1 MFRGNLFVLSGPS
14 GVGKDAILE
23 RVLKIVPNLVKS
35 VSYTTRPKR
44 PGEEDGKNYFFVD
57 EKKFKEMIEN
67 GEFLEWAVVHGYL
80 YGTPK
85 KMVEDY
91 IKRGMDVILKID
103 VQGGVNV
110 KKIYNE
116 AKLIFVLPPDFNE
129 LKRRLIS
136 RETESLEDLNVRLK
150 NAPLEISKIS
160 YYDYAVVNDNL
171 DEAVDMVRCI
181 IYAERHRL
189 CKEKIEYFLN
199 IFGGAKDER
208 DRY

>member
-23 RVLKIVPNLVKS
+23 RILKIVPNLVKS

-44 PGEEDGKNYFFVD
+44 PSEENGKNYFFVD

-136 RETESLEDLNVRLK
+136 RETESLEDLNLRLR

-160 YYDYAVVNDNL
+160 YYDYAIVNDNL

>member
-23 RVLKIVPNLVKS
+23 RILKIVPNLVKS

-44 PGEEDGKNYFFVD
+44 PSEEDGKNYFFVD

-85 KMVEDY
+85 KMVEDC

-136 RETESLEDLNVRLK
+136 RETESLEDLNLRLR

>member
-23 RVLKIVPNLVKS
+23 RILKIVPNLVKS

-44 PGEEDGKNYFFVD
+44 PSEENGKNYFFVD

-136 RETESLEDLNVRLK
+136 RETESLEYLNLRLR

-160 YYDYAVVNDNL
+160 YYDYAIVNDNL

>member
-1 MFRGNLFVLSGPS
+1 M
-14 GVGKDAILE
+14 
-23 RVLKIVPNLVKS
+23 
-35 VSYTTRPKR
+35 
-44 PGEEDGKNYFFVD
+44 
-57 EKKFKEMIEN
+57 
-67 GEFLEWAVVHGYL
+67 
-80 YGTPK
+80 
-85 KMVEDY
+85 
-91 IKRGMDVILKID
+91 
-103 VQGGVNV
+103 
-110 KKIYNE
+110 
-116 AKLIFVLPPDFNE
+116 KLNSFFVLPPDFNE

-136 RETESLEDLNVRLK
+136 RETESLEDLNLRLR

-160 YYDYAVVNDNL
+160 YYDYAIVNDNL

>member
-44 PGEEDGKNYFFVD
+44 PSEENGKNYFFVD

-136 RETESLEDLNVRLK
+136 RETESLEDLNLRLR

-160 YYDYAVVNDNL
+160 YYDYAIVNDNL

>member
-23 RVLKIVPNLVKS
+23 RILKIVPNLVKS

-44 PGEEDGKNYFFVD
+44 PSEEDGKNYFFVD

-136 RETESLEDLNVRLK
+136 RETESLEDLNLRLR

-160 YYDYAVVNDNL
+160 YYDYAIVNDNL

-199 IFGGAKDER
+199 IFGGARDER

>member
-23 RVLKIVPNLVKS
+23 RILKIVPNLVKS

-44 PGEEDGKNYFFVD
+44 PSEEDGKNYFFVD

-85 KMVEDY
+85 KMVEDC

-136 RETESLEDLNVRLK
+136 RETESLEDLNLRLR

-199 IFGGAKDER
+199 IFGGARDER

>member
-35 VSYTTRPKR
+35 ISYTTRPKR

-57 EKKFKEMIEN
+57 EKKFKEMVEN

-85 KMVEDY
+85 RMVEDY
-91 IKRGMDVILKID
+91 IKRGVDVILKID

-110 KKIYNE
+110 KNIYNE

-136 RETESLEDLNVRLK
+136 RETESLEDLNVRLR

-160 YYDYAVVNDNL
+160 YYDYAIVNDNL

-189 CKEKIEYFLN
+189 CKEKVEYFLN

>member
-35 VSYTTRPKR
+35 ISYTTRPKR

-57 EKKFKEMIEN
+57 EKKFKEMVEN
-67 GEFLEWAVVHGYL
+67 GEFLEWAVVHGHL

-85 KMVEDY
+85 RMVEDY
-91 IKRGMDVILKID
+91 IKRGVDVILKID

-110 KKIYNE
+110 KNIYNE

-136 RETESLEDLNVRLK
+136 RETESLEDLNVRLR

-160 YYDYAVVNDNL
+160 YYDYAIVNDNL

-189 CKEKIEYFLN
+189 CKEKVEYFLN

>member
-23 RVLKIVPNLVKS
+23 RILKIVPNLVKS
-35 VSYTTRPKR
+35 ISYTTRPKR
-44 PGEEDGKNYFFVD
+44 PGEEDGKNYFFVNE
-57 EKKFKEMIEN
+57 EKFREMIDKE
-67 GEFLEWAVVHGYL
+67 EFLEWAVVHGYL

-91 IKRGMDVILKID
+91 ISKGIDVILKID
-103 VQGGVNV
+103 VQGGINV
-110 KKIYNE
+110 KRIFSD

-129 LKRRLIS
+129 LKRRLIN
-136 RETESLEDLNVRLK
+136 RETEDLQDLNIRLK

-171 DEAVDMVRCI
+171 DEAVDVVRCI

-189 CKEKIEYFLN
+189 CKEKVEHFFKNLWRC
-199 IFGGAKDER
+199 KR
-208 DRY
+208 